1 LEIPTTLLK
10 TLSFTVSV
18 KKLTPRQFFNNPGF
32 RLKGLEFL
40 THLNGKKS
48 GELDRTM
55 QRTISETQ
63 FITYINP

>member
-1 LEIPTTLLK
+1 LNSAL
-10 TLSFTVSV
+10 
-18 KKLTPRQFFNNPGF
+18 
-32 RLKGLEFL
+32 GLEFL

-63 FITYINP
+63 FITYQIEGKKDQPSS